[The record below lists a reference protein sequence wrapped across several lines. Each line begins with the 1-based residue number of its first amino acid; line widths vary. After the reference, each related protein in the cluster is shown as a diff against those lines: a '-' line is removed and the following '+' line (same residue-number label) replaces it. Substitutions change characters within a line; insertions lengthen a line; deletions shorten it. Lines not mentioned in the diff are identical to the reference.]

1 MTIGPPYAASVDQRL
16 SEVFV
21 LERLWKSLQ
30 SRQNWRG
37 LLVMKRS
44 SADPIPRKDLE
55 HSMP

>member
-1 MTIGPPYAASVDQRL
+1 MTIGPCAASADQRL
-16 SEVFV
+16 KEVLI

-30 SRQNWRG
+30 TRQNWRG

-44 SADPIPRKDLE
+44 SADPIPRKALE